1 MKTTYLV
8 FGTKGGWLISPVLL
22 FLCCLFVNSLL
33 RCTQITAPSSSE
45 CNNLLKLFVHRTV
58 HKPWDETEVLFVCSG
73 KLFMSREASES
84 SKIQLP
90 QILFFLLQRNVT
102 ARCFTHNLEKVCL
115 HSQMKSCQV
124 PVHYH
129 RMKKLSRQKN
139 NWLFLTFTW
148 CDWDNMEMATPVC
161 WVVKHEDTS
170 LPLTSKT
177 GRRACSWSWS
187 YQKGSVIQQLAGV
200 GSGGRPL
207 NMKGACST

>member
-8 FGTKGGWLISPVLL
+8 FGTKGAWLISPVIP
-22 FLCCLFVNSLL
+22 FLCCLFMKSLL
-33 RCTQITAPSSSE
+33 RCTQITTPSSSE

-73 KLFMSREASES
+73 KLFMSREAPKS

-129 RMKKLSRQKN
+129 RMKTLSWHKKN
-139 NWLFLTFTW
+139 WKKSVLLVLVLPERF
-148 CDWDNMEMATPVC
+148 CHPATCRSGLRKKTPKYERGVLQLIPQPRSAEC
-161 WVVKHEDTS
+161 WKHVKHPALQSSS
-170 LPLTSKT
+170 LES
-177 GRRACSWSWS
+177 RS
-187 YQKGSVIQQLAGV
+187 
-200 GSGGRPL
+200 
-207 NMKGACST
+207 